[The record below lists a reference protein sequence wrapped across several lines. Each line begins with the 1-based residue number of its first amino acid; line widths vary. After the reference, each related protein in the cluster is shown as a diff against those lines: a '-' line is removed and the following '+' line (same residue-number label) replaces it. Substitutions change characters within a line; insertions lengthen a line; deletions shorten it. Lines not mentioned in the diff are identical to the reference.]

1 MITFFCNKNEFPV
14 EELRAFTTRTGSR
27 VVIRGVAVIEN
38 GKIEEFSDEKNR
50 Y

>member
-1 MITFFCNKNEFPV
+1 MITFFCNKQDFPV
-14 EELRAFTTRTGSR
+14 EELKAFSVNTGSR

-38 GKIEEFSDEKNR
+38 GDVKEFSDEKNR